1 MTLSP
6 MSLSC
11 GQICLIGITVGKALS
26 NHGHYNNY
34 NKTSVR
40 EVRLTSSFL
49 MYILIYNISFQEI
62 LSFNYK
68 YQVTRTS

>member
-6 MSLSC
+6 
-11 GQICLIGITVGKALS
+11 ICLIGITVGKVFS
-26 NHGHYNNY
+26 NHGHHNNY
-34 NKTSVR
+34 NKTSVK

-62 LSFNYK
+62 LSFNYE
-68 YQVTRTS
+68 YQVTGTS